1 MMRGNQNNYQKLK
14 KLSTEIWSFFCTLP
28 TSAAYFSSAYV
39 IALPSAAFIAL
50 WRKRRIILDA
60 EKVAKSNDTGSDTEI
75 MKGMQFL
82 YENYKARSWYWEMI
96 ETSLKVIVTSGLILV
111 GQESRSYIGL
121 AWVIAGLYGVCFA
134 WNLPIRDAF
143 ENQLMTTSIA
153 VTIFNLGI
161 GVISKIP
168 TENVPTKTDVYMADT
183 IIFSGL
189 VVGANTL
196 VIGLIVCKIICF
208 TFLGFFVLSPF
219 N

>member
-1 MMRGNQNNYQKLK
+1 MKYLKADYSIQCHGPLFDKLV
-14 KLSTEIWSFFCTLP
+14 IV
-28 TSAAYFSSAYV
+28 AYFSSAYV
-39 IALPSAAFIAL
+39 IALPSATFIAL

-75 MKGMQFL
+75 MKGIQFL

-96 ETSLKVIVTSGLILV
+96 ETSRKVIVTSGLILV

-134 WNLPIRDAF
+134 WNRPIRDAF

-153 VTIFNLGI
+153 VTIFNLGV

-189 VVGANTL
+189 VVGANA
-196 VIGLIVCKIICF
+196 
-208 TFLGFFVLSPF
+208 
-219 N
+219 